1 VSNLFIPVRKI
12 ILVGGVVGLL
22 VLAYGLYTVFDLT
35 NRFNELALIPPPPD
49 LAKASQAEQMLFAQQ
64 DMTRRNLLRQRLEA
78 SSIIGVGAAILGGM
92 ALLYLRVTE
101 LPPQKRSPGRP
112 SATDQA

>member
-1 VSNLFIPVRKI
+1 MFIPVRKI

-22 VLAYGLYTVFDLT
+22 VLAYGLYAVLDLT
-35 NRFNELALIPPPPD
+35 SRYNELALIPPPPD

-64 DMTRRNLLRQRLEA
+64 DMIRRNLLRQRMEA

-101 LPPQKRSPGRP
+101 LQPTQQSSPGRP
-112 SATDQA
+112 SATDQV